1 MYLMLTANL
10 CLILSIYITKYMYK
24 KKEDKK
30 KRNPISYSPHHRDRL
45 YLEEFMGSVINFKQ
59 IDGACVMMGSSEND
73 QQQQQQREEGN
84 SGPPSSL
91 GTPGSARWPCSVT
104 THDSG
109 SLDEQLAHL
118 TVIDVGE
125 M

>member
-1 MYLMLTANL
+1 
-10 CLILSIYITKYMYK
+10 
-24 KKEDKK
+24 
-30 KRNPISYSPHHRDRL
+30 
-45 YLEEFMGSVINFKQ
+45 MGSVVNFKQ

-73 QQQQQQREEGN
+73 QQQLHE
-84 SGPPSSL
+84 SGSGSSSL
-91 GTPGSARWPCSVT
+91 TTRWPCSVT

>member
-1 MYLMLTANL
+1 
-10 CLILSIYITKYMYK
+10 
-24 KKEDKK
+24 
-30 KRNPISYSPHHRDRL
+30 
-45 YLEEFMGSVINFKQ
+45 MGSVVNFKQ

-73 QQQQQQREEGN
+73 QQQQREEGG
-84 SGPPSSL
+84 SGSSSL
-91 GTPGSARWPCSVT
+91 ATRWPCSVT

-109 SLDEQLAHL
+109 NLDEQLAHL